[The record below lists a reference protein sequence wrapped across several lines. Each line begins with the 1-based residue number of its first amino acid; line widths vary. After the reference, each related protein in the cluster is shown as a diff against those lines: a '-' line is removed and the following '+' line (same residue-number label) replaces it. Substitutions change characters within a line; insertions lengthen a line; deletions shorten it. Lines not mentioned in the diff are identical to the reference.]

1 MYRYHRWWHGMEWPL
16 GAAAVFLVVG
26 VVMLVIVLT
35 SASGVQW
42 TGIRVDGTSQA
53 GVVSYAYHGDD
64 YTLTDGAHKTYVTPH
79 HVSVWLSRSHPEDNS
94 KAFLANGIARWTDF
108 SIVVVW
114 LLIAAG
120 FVIGGLLN
128 HRRFL

>member
-1 MYRYHRWWHGMEWPL
+1 MSRYHRWWHGMEWPL

-42 TGIRVDGTSQA
+42 AGIRVAGTSGGGGGQGPAIRVDATSQA
-53 GVVSYAYHGDD
+53 GVVSYAYHGAD

-79 HVSVWLSRSHPEDNS
+79 HVSV
-94 KAFLANGIARWTDF
+94 
-108 SIVVVW
+108 
-114 LLIAAG
+114 
-120 FVIGGLLN
+120 
-128 HRRFL
+128 